1 MTRSSMFG
9 LLFLAG
15 ASLCGCASSHMDDAP
30 SLIPD
35 DAASGN
41 SATTGYQLS
50 SQELAY
56 DCKKLTGVMQIRIL
70 QIRDY
75 ESRSKPSSASR
86 TLQSI
91 TTPIFG
97 GTRQGMDP
105 DGQYQRDRAMLDA
118 YNARLAEKH
127 CKTYNI
133 DAELQNTDVNET
145 PRPVQTKAQ

>member
-1 MTRSSMFG
+1 MIRSGMFG
-9 LLFLAG
+9 LLFFAVAG
-15 ASLCGCASSHMDDAP
+15 LCGCASSHMDDAP

-35 DAASGN
+35 SAP
-41 SATTGYQLS
+41 SATTTAGGYQLS
-50 SQELAY
+50 AQELAY
-56 DCKKLTGVMQIRIL
+56 DCKKLTGVMQVRIL

-75 ESRSKPSSASR
+75 ESRSKSSSASR
-86 TLQSI
+86 AMQSI

-127 CKTYNI
+127 CKTYDI
-133 DAELQNTDVNET
+133 DAELQKTDINET
-145 PRPVQTKAQ
+145 PRPIETKAQ